1 MSINPIK
8 PLIQN
13 IQNVFLRNISKN
25 EEINDEEL
33 ECLQFGICTVQVQ
46 SPKPEELYFR

>member
-1 MSINPIK
+1 MSFIPFK

-13 IQNVFLRNISKN
+13 IQNVFLRNISKSKQ
-25 EEINDEEL
+25 INDEEL
-33 ECLQFGICTVQVQ
+33 ECLQFGICAVRVK